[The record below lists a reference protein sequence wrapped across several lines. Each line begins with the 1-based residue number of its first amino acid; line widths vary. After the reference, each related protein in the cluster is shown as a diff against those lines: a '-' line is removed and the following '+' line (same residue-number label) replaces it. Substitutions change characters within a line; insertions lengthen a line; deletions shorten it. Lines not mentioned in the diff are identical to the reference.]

1 MVQPRGHR
9 CRRKPMQV
17 AILQEEDGAITW
29 ARGQGGNLAG
39 AGNLVRVGQAGGWV
53 KLATWKRHLGKTPL
67 ARSDQI
73 RL

>member
-1 MVQPRGHR
+1 
-9 CRRKPMQV
+9 MQV

-53 KLATWKRHLGKTPL
+53 GKTGNLEEAPGQ
-67 ARSDQI
+67 DTTCKI
-73 RL
+73 